1 MKNEGKNVLCMSMV
15 RGRGVGVFQGGD
27 SKQSVNDALGPS
39 QEMKAGLEGS
49 QSLLIMLTSSQEK
62 GLKMVLGT

>member
-15 RGRGVGVFQGGD
+15 GGVFQGKN

-39 QEMKAGLEGS
+39 QEN
-49 QSLLIMLTSSQEK
+49 
-62 GLKMVLGT
+62 